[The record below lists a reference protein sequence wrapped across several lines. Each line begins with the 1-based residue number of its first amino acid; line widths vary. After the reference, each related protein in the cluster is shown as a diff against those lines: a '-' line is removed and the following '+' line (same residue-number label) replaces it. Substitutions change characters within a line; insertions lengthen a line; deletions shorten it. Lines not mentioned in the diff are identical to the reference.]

1 MADEP
6 TPEIPVPNTSETAP
20 PPPPAAPPLVPATAV
35 FDPTAPAP
43 VKKRKIWPFVLG
55 GAILV
60 FVLLI
65 VALVV
70 AVLTIFGALGG
81 DPKKTVTDYDLSFK
95 NSDCELFQSTT
106 TTEFQ
111 DDFFGEAFDCGT
123 WEDNAKGLTIDGKYA
138 YSVRVVSSEVQ
149 GSTAE
154 VVTDEVDSTSGDPVD
169 YSLRYHLVQS
179 NGHWLIDGI
188 ENETE

>member
-6 TPEIPVPNTSETAP
+6 TPEIPVPTPSEAAP
-20 PPPPAAPPLVPATAV
+20 PPPAPPAAPTTAA
-35 FDPTAPAP
+35 FDPAAPAP

-70 AVLTIFGALGG
+70 TVLTVFGALGG

-95 NSDCELFQSTT
+95 KADCALFQSTT

-111 DDFFGEAFDCGT
+111 DGFFGKDFDCAT
-123 WEDNAKGLTIDGKYA
+123 WVDNAKGLTVDGEYA

-154 VVTDEVDSTSGDPVD
+154 VVTDETDSTSGDPVD
-169 YSLRYHLVQS
+169 YSLRYYLVQTG
-179 NGHWLIDGI
+179 GHWLIDGI
-188 ENETE
+188 DNETE

>member
-6 TPEIPVPNTSETAP
+6 TPETPVPTTP
-20 PPPPAAPPLVPATAV
+20 FAAA
-35 FDPTAPAP
+35 APAP
-43 VKKRKIWPFVLG
+43 VAKRKIWPFVLG

-95 NSDCELFQSTT
+95 KADCALFQSTT
-106 TTEFQ
+106 TPEFQ
-111 DDFFGEAFDCGT
+111 DGFFGETFDCAS
-123 WEDNAKGLTIDGKYA
+123 WLDNAEGLTIDGKYA

-169 YSLRYHLVQS
+169 YSLRYYLVQT

-188 ENETE
+188 DNETE